1 MVPTATTTTTT
12 TTTITTFM
20 ARIAITATN
29 LCVIR

>member
-1 MVPTATTTTTT
+1 MVPTAATI
-12 TTTITTFM
+12 TTITTFM

>member
-1 MVPTATTTTTT
+1 MVPTATTI
-12 TTTITTFM
+12 TTITTFM

>member
-1 MVPTATTTTTT
+1 MVPTATTITITTM
-12 TTTITTFM
+12 TITTFM